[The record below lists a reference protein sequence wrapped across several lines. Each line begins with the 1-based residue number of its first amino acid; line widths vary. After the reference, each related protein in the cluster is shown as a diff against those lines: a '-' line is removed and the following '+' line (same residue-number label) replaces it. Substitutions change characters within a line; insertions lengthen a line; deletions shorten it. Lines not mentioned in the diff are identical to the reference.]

1 MVWEQIGS
9 VQEKKRNDRYVAG
22 KLKAAARILE
32 ENLSKYLEALLELCK
47 VLRTETVI
55 VTLST
60 LFGRDSKLKGVVPQ
74 KQIA

>member
-1 MVWEQIGS
+1 M
-9 VQEKKRNDRYVAG
+9 QEKKRNDRYVAG